1 MFTNT
6 SVSDILVSEILLS
19 KINTENLVYLDRMF
33 HRGCDTIS
41 SSTRY
46 IVIVTDPWSSS
57 QKKQQQ
63 QIQGV
68 LKVTVHTLKIT
79 DKIKG
84 ENYIQSRVRLI
95 EHSYISTIPRKVY
108 PKNSENFCTTLT
120 YPLFL

>member
-1 MFTNT
+1 
-6 SVSDILVSEILLS
+6 
-19 KINTENLVYLDRMF
+19 MF

-57 QKKQQQ
+57 QKKLQQ

-68 LKVTVHTLKIT
+68 LNVTVHTLKIT

-95 EHSYISTIPRKVY
+95 EHSYISQ
-108 PKNSENFCTTLT
+108 
-120 YPLFL
+120 